1 MADDDA
7 AVATLARFV
16 AEAADG
22 EFSDAVRHEARRT
35 ILNYFA
41 SAAAVAADPTLGAAV
56 RVLARFSGPAEA
68 GLIGRPQRLDRLN
81 AAFVNA
87 AAANFL
93 DFDDTHLETV
103 IHPGAPTAAAVF
115 AFGEATGASG
125 AAVLEAFALGAEVAC
140 RMGNMVSPGHYARG
154 WHITATCGV
163 FGAAAGTA
171 RLLGL
176 DAGTV
181 RNALGIA
188 ASQSA
193 GLVENLANEAKN
205 VAVGNSARNGILA
218 ALMAAEGYD
227 ASAKALHGRLGWA
240 RAMGDEPRLAALTD
254 GLGREWELSKNTYKP
269 YPAGIVMHAII
280 DACLELRGDHGL
292 AAEAVAA
299 VTVAGDSLLLA
310 RGDRIVANHRDARV
324 SIHHAV
330 AAPLLAGA
338 AGIPEFSEAFVLD
351 PAVIALRAKVT
362 AELDADMPVGAA
374 RVTVLTTSGECHE
387 LTVHHARG
395 SREKPLT
402 DAALEDKLRELAAI
416 GGGIDDAD
424 RLIGALWDLE
434 RIADVGKVM
443 ALT

>member
-163 FGAAAGTA
+163 FAAAAGTA

-188 ASQSA
+188 ASQSV

-227 ASAKALHGRLGWA
+227 ASAKALHGRLGW
-240 RAMGDEPRLAALTD
+240 P
-254 GLGREWELSKNTYKP
+254 GRWGTNP
-269 YPAGIVMHAII
+269 GW
-280 DACLELRGDHGL
+280 R
-292 AAEAVAA
+292 
-299 VTVAGDSLLLA
+299 
-310 RGDRIVANHRDARV
+310 R
-324 SIHHAV
+324 
-330 AAPLLAGA
+330 
-338 AGIPEFSEAFVLD
+338 
-351 PAVIALRAKVT
+351 
-362 AELDADMPVGAA
+362 
-374 RVTVLTTSGECHE
+374 
-387 LTVHHARG
+387 
-395 SREKPLT
+395 
-402 DAALEDKLRELAAI
+402 
-416 GGGIDDAD
+416 
-424 RLIGALWDLE
+424 
-434 RIADVGKVM
+434 
-443 ALT
+443 